1 MPRTSISRGWRS
13 GWARSKVASGWASI
27 GCAVRPIVSWPDSRV
42 VIADDVAE
50 IIRRADLLGI
60 PAWRVM
66 TALGIAQAPT
76 YRAAGIAEYRAD

>member
-1 MPRTSISRGWRS
+1 M
-13 GWARSKVASGWASI
+13 
-27 GCAVRPIVSWPDSRV
+27 SWPDSRV